1 MAQSSS
7 RRNAL
12 IGLIGGVLVIPAL
25 ALASSTILGT
35 NTVEAEATAA
45 TVAPVIAEVPA
56 TTTTVVTA
64 TAGDVRRA
72 CGRDGATL
80 VAAESDGS
88 ITDIQQAALDAL
100 RPICEGE
107 GRPLAGPP
115 TPEPVIV
122 TASPTAS
129 GGAAAAF
136 DSDDDHHDDDDSWDD
151 SPDDDSWDSAD
162 SWDDSADSWDD

>member
-35 NTVEAEATAA
+35 NTIEAEATAA
-45 TVAPVIAEVPA
+45 TVAPAAVEVPA
-56 TTTTVVTA
+56 TTTTAVTA
-64 TAGDVRRA
+64 TAGDIRRA

-100 RPICEGE
+100 RPICKRE

-115 TPEPVIV
+115 TPEPVVV
-122 TASPTAS
+122 TASPLVA
-129 GGAAAAF
+129 GAAASF
-136 DSDDDHHDDDDSWDD
+136 EGDDDHHDDDSRDDDSWDD
-151 SPDDDSWDSAD
+151 DSAD

>member
-45 TVAPVIAEVPA
+45 TVAPATVAVSA

-64 TAGDVRRA
+64 TAGDIRRA
-72 CGRDGATL
+72 CGGDGETL
-80 VAAESDGS
+80 VTAESDGS

-115 TPEPVIV
+115 TPEPVVV

-129 GGAAAAF
+129 GGAAVSF
-136 DSDDDHHDDDDSWDD
+136 DDNDDDHHDDDSW
-151 SPDDDSWDSAD
+151 DDDSWDSAD